1 MNKRLASSSF
11 IFAAA
16 TLLFGAS
23 VVCAQDDPEPKVR
36 LSNPATV
43 RGTMGGESHASY
55 VIRARRGQRM
65 TVSISWRKDGDNQAG
80 FSISRSPN
88 FFSAEPL
95 GFGEESNE
103 GKDWTGRI
111 PKTGNY
117 YIYVTA
123 HPIADYVLRVRLK

>member
-1 MNKRLASSSF
+1 
-11 IFAAA
+11 
-16 TLLFGAS
+16 
-23 VVCAQDDPEPKVR
+23 
-36 LSNPATV
+36 
-43 RGTMGGESHASY
+43 
-55 VIRARRGQRM
+55 M

-80 FSISRSPN
+80 FSVSSSPN
-88 FFSAEPL
+88 FFGAEPL

-123 HPIADYVLRVRLK
+123 HPIADYVLRVRLR